1 MEKKSKYVPG
11 KILTHY
17 YGRQLQFFRCVAE
30 LFDHV
35 IRLTLSFPNLIHH
48 VFDVMGGKSYTI
60 EMLSKIGNANLNIKE
75 KMFKANINYISKLL
89 IIRFVRNLTIS
100 LLCVPT

>member
-1 MEKKSKYVPG
+1 MVRKLKYVRER
-11 KILTHY
+11 ILTHFS
-17 YGRQLQFFRCVAE
+17 GRQLQFFRCVAE

-75 KMFKANINYISKLL
+75 KMFKAKC
-89 IIRFVRNLTIS
+89 T
-100 LLCVPT
+100 